1 MLTRWSDLLGGM
13 ARGQPVT
20 MRAKKGF
27 QICVVIAVP
36 PFPFLDSDAFRKFS
50 EDAVVIFRKPMNEGI
65 HPCDIRLVDG
75 DWRLT
80 GNSGYVMVVTGS
92 GSTMDDARR
101 EAYNRV
107 KNIIIP
113 NMFYRTDIGERWHR
127 DGDLLQTWGYLL

>member
-1 MLTRWSDLLGGM
+1 
-13 ARGQPVT
+13 
-20 MRAKKGF
+20 
-27 QICVVIAVP
+27 VIAVP
-36 PFPFLDSDAFRKFS
+36 PFPFLDSDAFHKFS
-50 EDAVVIFRKPMNEGI
+50 EDAAVIFRKPMSEGI

-80 GNSGYVMVVTGS
+80 GNSGYVMVVSGS

-107 KNIIIP
+107 RNIIIP